1 MSMLFEAL
9 QPSTADSGYFQG
21 AWSRFFGKFI
31 ASGREKAGLSI
42 DQAATLADFSAA
54 EWQAIEAGASL
65 PTTRKQLQSIADA
78 LHIEWTTMARI
89 VTMCRQAW
97 GLE

>member
-1 MSMLFEAL
+1 MSMLIAPL
-9 QPSTADSGYFQG
+9 PSTSDSEYFQG

-31 ASGREKAGLSI
+31 ASGREKAGLSVE
-42 DQAATLADFSAA
+42 QAASLAGMKAA
-54 EWQAIEAGASL
+54 EWSAIEAGASL
-65 PTTRKQLQSIADA
+65 PTTRKQLRAIADA

-97 GLE
+97 GLK